1 MKETLGGNFSMVI
14 LHQDSA
20 TINVLFVL
28 GNTHWRIYI
37 IITRD
42 YRCLGR
48 EELSYH
54 KYIIK

>member
-1 MKETLGGNFSMVI
+1 MKETLGGDFSMLI

-20 TINVLFVL
+20 TINVLL
-28 GNTHWRIYI
+28 IMGNKHWRIYI
-37 IITRD
+37 ITTRD